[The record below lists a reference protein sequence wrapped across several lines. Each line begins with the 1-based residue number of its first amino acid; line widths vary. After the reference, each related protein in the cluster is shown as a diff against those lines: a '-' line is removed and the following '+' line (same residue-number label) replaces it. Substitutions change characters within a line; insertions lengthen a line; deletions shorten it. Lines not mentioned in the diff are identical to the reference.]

1 MELEEARDILANCI
15 DDYVIA
21 EYCSSCD
28 DKESCKN
35 DDCIFSKSIEV
46 VLNHLTK
53 QEKMIELM
61 VNALYDEKYE
71 ELICMEVD
79 CDHITI
85 QQEGKC
91 IGKDCIKEY
100 FEKKAVG
107 DESNVKD

>member
-1 MELEEARDILANCI
+1 MELEEAIKILNDNI
-15 DDYVIA
+15 D
-21 EYCSSCD
+21 CL
-28 DKESCKN
+28 KN
-35 DDCIFSKSIEV
+35 HKSFRYSNDEKALAIET

-61 VNALYDEKYE
+61 VQTLYDEDYE

-100 FEKKAVG
+100 FEKKA
-107 DESNVKD
+107 EKTN